1 MICLR
6 FNPEKYSY
14 SYTEWEHIIDEHIFN
29 ERNRKILKRKLLD
42 DVTFERIAEEMEM
55 SVRGVQYVVKDG
67 LNVLIRYI

>member
-1 MICLR
+1 LK
-6 FNPEKYSY
+6 FDPYAYNYSY
-14 SYTEWEHIIDEHIFN
+14 SEWEHIIDEHIFN

-67 LNVLIRYI
+67 LNELIRHI